1 MAEIILGGEGAWV
14 EVSTDTRRRIT
25 VSVHVDIE
33 DRERIR
39 ELVEELTD
47 WLKVSE

>member
-1 MAEIILGGEGAWV
+1 MAEIILGDAARV
-14 EVSTDTRRRIT
+14 EVSTDIRRRIT

-33 DRERIR
+33 DRECIR